1 MLQYT
6 QALLVTSEWQLQSTP
21 LTDRDLE
28 TWAWTLDQTS
38 AVGFYNSAL
47 DAGASQKHKH
57 MQLVPLASISRH
69 RPKTAKYVS
78 SFSCHLLSH
87 RIPSHKL
94 TLFMPSPLSI
104 LPLCPSVVV
113 TTIQSYISFATH
125 VSFLCQP
132 PCSFLSP
139 SLSLS
144 LDLSLPLSF
153 SSLSLPQFLS
163 LVCLLISYLS
173 SLTPLFSSLP
183 FPPVYLFSPCL

>member
-78 SFSCHLLSH
+78 SFSCHLLSR
-87 RIPSHKL
+87 RIPSHIL

-144 LDLSLPLSF
+144 LDLSLPLSPTISLSRLSPHILSF
-153 SSLSLPQFLS
+153 FSHSSFLLSSLSSCLS
-163 LVCLLISYLS
+163 LLS
-173 SLTPLFSSLP
+173 MLEELAHR
-183 FPPVYLFSPCL
+183 